1 MTVGRCNIITYPDP
15 MSKGNTVMSAFFNTD
30 GFSVLGPITKSI
42 E

>member
-1 MTVGRCNIITYPDP
+1 MTVGRCNIITYPNP

-30 GFSVLGPITKSI
+30 GFSEGPITKSI